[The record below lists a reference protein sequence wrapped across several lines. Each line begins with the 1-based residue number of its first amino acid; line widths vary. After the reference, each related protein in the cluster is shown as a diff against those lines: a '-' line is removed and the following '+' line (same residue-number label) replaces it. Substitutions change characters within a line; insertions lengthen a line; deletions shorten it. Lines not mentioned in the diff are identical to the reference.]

1 MRAAPNKG
9 ILNLRDNQKFSLNLD
24 CQSAYKDNQ
33 TSDEVRSIMIRRIMD
48 NEPNEFRNQLYLSM
62 HNLIWRV

>member
-48 NEPNEFRNQLYLSM
+48 NEPNEFRN
-62 HNLIWRV
+62 